1 VNVGPLRARLLAH
14 LEPYARDVVIAG
26 ADHAE
31 IGALIFPNVDACR
44 RLAASSAVDVSGNA
58 RVLEMLRGRL
68 NAFARTSTGSS
79 NRVTRAIVLAE
90 PPSLDSGEM
99 TDKGSINQ
107 RAVLN
112 RRAEAVAEL
121 YASAATSRVLI
132 IDKER

>member
-1 VNVGPLRARLLAH
+1 
-14 LEPYARDVVIAG
+14 
-26 ADHAE
+26 
-31 IGALIFPNVDACR
+31 
-44 RLAASSAVDVSGNA
+44 VDVSDNV
-58 RVLEMLRGRL
+58 RVLEKLRGRL